1 MAGRAIPTESWS
13 DKKLAH
19 VSVGTHKKKHN
30 LSDKDNWTKCGD
42 IFKPCVGAMRL
53 KMLKCDVIKDVKK
66 YVYCQKMIRR
76 WSSVVRVGLITSCWP
91 AIVLTLAEDW
101 ISPKFSTS
109 LICPRATFTP
119 PYNCQP
125 TSSLAE
131 PTSLSFSLSLC
142 QHLIFTSDIGGQEGM
157 IRFLEGSIGRSN
169 PWQSCPL

>member
-1 MAGRAIPTESWS
+1 MLGRIKRSIQRDANWKYQKNGKSTKIGFWWS
-13 DKKLAH
+13 KNDHGLVK
-19 VSVGTHKKKHN
+19 
-30 LSDKDNWTKCGD
+30 SDLIKVVQKW
-42 IFKPCVGAMRL
+42 CVHW
-53 KMLKCDVIKDVKK
+53 
-66 YVYCQKMIRR
+66 QKMIRR
-76 WSSVVRVGLITSCWP
+76 WSSVVRSGLIISCWP
-91 AIVLTLAEDW
+91 AIVLTLAQDW

-125 TSSLAE
+125 TSSSAE